1 MRGPFGD
8 RIYAAVARLRRLER
22 RELRAFRRWVERTSN
37 LVHLSVLVFVPLL
50 IAVVTLLFNSIDRLS
65 FLLFPPLASG
75 TYTLFANPEGK
86 YASPAR
92 FVAGL
97 TVGSLC
103 GWAALA
109 LGSALGVGA
118 AGAGASAPGGLTV
131 GAFEAAVAVFL
142 AGASTWALDVEEP
155 SAYSTALLGLLV
167 RPGHEL
173 VFALS
178 VLLASS
184 VVALVFVAWREQFYD
199 RRAQFLYESTHGD
212 DHVLV
217 PMRGEN
223 PDATAMFGARLAAA
237 HDAGKVVLLD
247 VVDDEA
253 VASAERDLLD
263 DGRRADRRVATDGGR
278 GGHDDG
284 APVPDDGRDHRG
296 DADPESGDAGG
307 TGDGPDR
314 AVDDAGLDD
323 HAEERAVAQAA
334 THLEA
339 RADEIETRVG
349 VPCQVVVAVGG
360 RSPAATVL
368 GTARET
374 GCDLVATA
382 YEQRHGALTPYV
394 YDLFRGEIDVVVHRS
409 AAGRTRWK
417 RALVPVRRASDVA
430 HSMLDFAR
438 RLVGRSGRISVC
450 SCVSSDR
457 ERRRAEAMLADLVEP
472 FDGGFETRVAT
483 ESIERYLADNAD
495 DFDLVFMGASTD
507 RSAASRLVSPPT
519 FERIQHLDTD
529 VAIVD
534 RS

>member
-1 MRGPFGD
+1 MSGPLGD

-22 RELRAFRRWVERTSN
+22 REARAFRRWVERTSN

-50 IAVVTLLFNSIDRLS
+50 IAVVTLLFNSIEQLS

-86 YASPAR
+86 YASPTR

-103 GWAALA
+103 GWVA
-109 LGSALGVGA
+109 LGLASALGVGGGA
-118 AGAGASAPGGLTV
+118 AGAGAGAVGGLTV

-142 AGASTWALDVEEP
+142 AGATTWALDIEEP

-167 RPGHEL
+167 RPGQER

-184 VVALVFVAWREQFYD
+184 VVALVFVVWRERFYD
-199 RRAQFLYESTHGD
+199 RRAQFLYESTGAD

-217 PMRGEN
+217 PMRGAN
-223 PDATAMFGARLAAA
+223 PDATAMLGARLAAA

-247 VVDDEA
+247 VVDDAA

-263 DGRRADRRVATDGGR
+263 DGRRADRADAPEDADGR
-278 GGHDDG
+278 GG
-284 APVPDDGRDHRG
+284 
-296 DADPESGDAGG
+296 S
-307 TGDGPDR
+307 
-314 AVDDAGLDD
+314 VDDTSDESV
-323 HAEERAVAQAA
+323 EERAVAEAA
-334 THLEA
+334 THLEE

-349 VPCQVVVAVGG
+349 VPCEVVVAVGG
-360 RSPAATVL
+360 GSAAATVL
-368 GTARET
+368 QTAREAN
-374 GCDLVATA
+374 CDLVAAA
-382 YEQRHGALTPYV
+382 YEQRHGALTPYI
-394 YDLFRGEIDVVVHRS
+394 YDLFRGEVDVVVHRS

-430 HSMLDFAR
+430 HSMVDFAR

-450 SCVSSDR
+450 SCVSGER
-457 ERRRAEAMLADLVEP
+457 ERRRAEEMLADLVEA
-472 FDGGFETRVAT
+472 FEGRFETRVAV

-495 DFDLVFMGASTD
+495 EFDLVFMGASTD

-519 FERIQHLDTD
+519 FERIQELDAD